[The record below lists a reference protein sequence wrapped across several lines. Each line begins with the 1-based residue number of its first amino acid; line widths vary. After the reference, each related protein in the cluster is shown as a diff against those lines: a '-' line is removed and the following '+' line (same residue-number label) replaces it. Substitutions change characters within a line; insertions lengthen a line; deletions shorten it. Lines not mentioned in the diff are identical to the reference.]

1 MAIRPSKT
9 ANPMR
14 VCIQV
19 PASTSNLGSGFDTLG
34 LAVRLYNRVHVR
46 RCSGKQIVLTW
57 EMPEEDR
64 SWFAIALADAA
75 NVFFRTTGIRRF
87 GAEVNLQGEVPVARG
102 LGASATVRV
111 AVLAAL
117 NELSAARVDR
127 EMLLSMATE
136 LEGHPDNASPAIF
149 GGFTVS
155 GRVAGVVRCSS
166 FRVASRLKLVTLMP
180 SFGIS
185 TEAARQ
191 LMPPTYS
198 KADAA
203 HALNRAAL
211 ITAAMASRNYE
222 NLRGVFDDRMHQ
234 PYREKLLPQ
243 LSEVIRAGERAGALG
258 GFLSGSG
265 SSIICLA
272 VTREDSVRRAMQ
284 NVLPDADVKILEADN
299 AGMKVLKDAGHG

>member
-1 MAIRPSKT
+1 MP
-9 ANPMR
+9 

-34 LAVRLYNRVHVR
+34 LAVRLYNQLHVQ
-46 RCSGKQIVLTW
+46 RCSGKEIVPAWKL
-57 EMPEEDR
+57 EEQDGA
-64 SWFAIALADAA
+64 WFAEAFAA
-75 NVFFRTTGIRRF
+75 AGNLFFRTTGVRRF
-87 GAEVNLQGEVPVARG
+87 GVEVNLVEQVPVARG

-111 AVLAAL
+111 GVLAAL
-117 NELSAARVDR
+117 NELSAAKIDR

-155 GRVAGVVRCSS
+155 GRVAGMVRCSS

-185 TEAARQ
+185 TEDARR
-191 LMPPTYS
+191 LMPSSYS
-198 KADAA
+198 KADAS

-211 ITAAMASRNYE
+211 ITAAMAGGDYE

-272 VTREDSVRRAMQ
+272 LTRADSVRRAMQ
-284 NVLPDADVKILEADN
+284 KVMRDSEVKILEADN
-299 AGMKVLKDAGHG
+299 SGLKVLKRER